1 MKFKLVIATLCAVL
15 ALSAC
20 GEREVQEKQPE
31 QTEQQNTDAIESE
44 SVKEEEAIK
53 EETIKRYSLGD
64 TLVVSED
71 GVDLYEITFDKAF
84 LTEERNE
91 FSEKEV
97 DHVVVLEYTYKNLNQ
112 EDGTYIFSGSD
123 YKVYDSAGKVLETY
137 PAGTT
142 LYGDTVSI
150 GRTSTAQEAFGY
162 TGDVNQ
168 TLEIEIYSS
177 MFSAKPIAIVEVQP
191 Q

>member
-15 ALSAC
+15 TLSAC

-31 QTEQQNTDAIESE
+31 TSEQQNNNTTEVEGAS
-44 SVKEEEAIK
+44 EEAIK
-53 EETIKRYSLGD
+53 EEPIKRYSLGD

-112 EDGTYIFSGSD
+112 EDGTNIFSGSD
-123 YKVYDSAGKVLETY
+123 YKIYDSAGKVLETY

-150 GRTSTAQEAFGY
+150 GRTSTSQEAFGY
-162 TGDVNQ
+162 TGDANQ